1 MIARAR
7 TISVVAIILGGT
19 IAIIASTQTWLE
31 VTLRVG
37 ATTSLPVPGAAAF
50 PLLAPLSLA
59 ALALGLAL
67 SIVGRVLRYV
77 FGVIAAAI
85 GVGLLIGSGRI
96 GIEQPLD
103 AVAAAVTEA
112 TGLSGASAIADLV
125 ASLAVT
131 AWPFAAAAVRYGFAP
146 GHRAGAGDGADHE
159 VVADGIRDTA
169 ASLLHG
175 DGVPRSDDGPVRA
188 DVPADPFGCA
198 LRACG

>member
-131 AWPFAAAAVRYGFAP
+131 AWPFAAAAAGVLVLVGGLLTVLTAHRW
-146 GHRAGAGDGADHE
+146 RAGGRRYR
-159 VVADGIRDTA
+159 RDA
-169 ASLLHG
+169 AVTDAPSGSRPYDAIDSWDDLSHG
-175 DGVPRSDDGPVRA
+175 Q
-188 DVPADPFGCA
+188 DPTD
-198 LRACG
+198 R